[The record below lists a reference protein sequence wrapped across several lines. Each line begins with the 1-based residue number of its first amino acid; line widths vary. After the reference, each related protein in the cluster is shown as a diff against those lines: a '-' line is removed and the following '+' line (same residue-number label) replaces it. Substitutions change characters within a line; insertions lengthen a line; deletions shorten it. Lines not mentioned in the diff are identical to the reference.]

1 MRSEKKLIA
10 TVGVEDLVITESGIA
25 ILVAH
30 KDRVQDVKK
39 IIDRPK
45 AESWT
50 EVRTK
55 LPASTLLIIS
65 VRMPY

>member
-25 ILVAH
+25 ILVDH
-30 KDRVQDVKK
+30 KDRGQDVKK
-39 IIDRPK
+39 IIARPK
-45 AESWT
+45 AENWT
-50 EVRTK
+50 EIRTK